1 MFKVCVCASAAVV
14 CGLAA
19 SVFAGD
25 ISQVNGVFMQ
35 NRVFNDFPSSTLVPT
50 AAYPASVG
58 WHEEFPAGTTG
69 NFANKHLAYLSTDN
83 GASAFGLD
91 GNQGWTLST
100 SIRMNAPNAA
110 PRKEGALQIE
120 NPRYN
125 NNPPFVD
132 EGHVLVATDGEVAIF
147 GGAMPF
153 YTSNFTGG
161 PWYTLGATSR
171 LTFQYFAPGVMDPV
185 KGAIQVS
192 MNDPILGF
200 HQSPV
205 LVWGNEAD
213 GTVGFNTGTKIAFQA
228 QNQRNPFINDFSDIF
243 YGDTSIVPAPGALA
257 LMGLA
262 GLAASRRR
270 R

>member
-1 MFKVCVCASAAVV
+1 MFKVCVGASAALV

-35 NRVFNDFPSSTLVPT
+35 NRVFNDFPTSTLVPT
-50 AAYPASVG
+50 ANYPALVG

-69 NFANKHLAYLSTDN
+69 NFANKHLAYLSTDG

-100 SIRMNAPNAA
+100 TVQISAPNGA

-120 NPRYN
+120 NPRPN
-125 NNPPFVD
+125 NVPAFVD
-132 EGHVLVATDGEVAIF
+132 EGHLLVASDGEVAMF
-147 GGAMPF
+147 GASMPF
-153 YTSNFTGG
+153 FSSNITGG
-161 PWYTLGATSR
+161 PWYTLGSLSR
-171 LTFQYFAPGVMDPV
+171 LTFQYFAPGVMDPT
-185 KGAIQVS
+185 KGALQITMV
-192 MNDPILGF
+192 DPILGF

-228 QNQRNPFINDFSDIF
+228 QNQRNPFINDSSDIF
-243 YGDTSIVPAPGALA
+243 YGSTSIVPTPGALA
-257 LMGLA
+257 LLGLG